1 MKFLWRKWVKAMK
14 NKLWF
19 LSSESFK
26 RKVKTK
32 WFFAVNIILALVIAC
47 ILNIDSIINAFGG
60 DFDEK
65 QKIYIVDNTNKTYEL
80 LKIQFDEYKS
90 LLGQENNYEIKKTD
104 KDYKDIYED
113 EKNENAWIIVIN
125 NDKDNVVSY
134 KLISESFIETTDY
147 REIYTVLTNTK
158 QAIAMSESNI
168 DPADLAKITL
178 PAVIEREILDETK
191 KGEEEMT
198 QMIMT
203 VVFPSIILPFFILSL
218 LLVQMIGAEVNDEK
232 TTRGMEIIISNVSPK
247 THFLAKMI
255 ASNGFIILQG
265 ILLIAYVL
273 LGFAIRNF
281 TGGSDVSSLV
291 GTDVWSMI
299 KEFLASDVGANII
312 NLIPLVLLMMIITF
326 VAYSL
331 LAAVLAS
338 MTTNIED
345 FQQLQTP
352 IMIISLVAYYLAI
365 MAGMFDGSLFI
376 KIFSF
381 VPFISA
387 ILAPS
392 LLVLGQM
399 TVIEFVIA
407 IIIML
412 VFVFILFKYG
422 LKIYKV
428 GILNYSSKGLWKKM
442 FKALKNE

>member
-1 MKFLWRKWVKAMK
+1 MK

-19 LSSESFK
+19 LAGESFK

-32 WFFAVNIILALVIAC
+32 WFLAVNIILAIVIAC
-47 ILNIDSIINAFGG
+47 VLNIDNIINAFGG

-65 QKIYIVDNTNKTYEL
+65 QKIYVIDNTNKTYDL
-80 LKIQFDEYKS
+80 LKKQFTEYESSLNKS
-90 LLGQENNYEIKKTD
+90 SDYEIKKSN
-104 KDYKDIYED
+104 KNYKEIYKD
-113 EKNENAWIIVIN
+113 EKNKDAWVIVIN
-125 NDKDNVVSY
+125 NDRENSVSY
-134 KLISESFIETTDY
+134 KLVSETFIETTDY
-147 REIYTVLTNTK
+147 QKIYTILTNTK
-158 QAIAMSESNI
+158 QAIAISETNI
-168 DPADLAKITL
+168 DSKDLAKIML
-178 PAVIEREILDETK
+178 PAVIEREILDESK

-198 QMIMT
+198 QMIMN
-203 VVFPSIILPFFILSL
+203 VVFPSIILPFFILSI

-265 ILLIAYVL
+265 ILLIFYVL
-273 LGFAIRNF
+273 LGLGIRSF

-291 GTDVWSMI
+291 GTDIWQMI
-299 KEFLASDVGANII
+299 KEFLASDVGANVID
-312 NLIPLVLLMMIITF
+312 LIPLILLMMIITF

-331 LAAVLAS
+331 LAGVLAS

-352 IMIISLVAYYLAI
+352 IMIISLVGYYLAI
-365 MAGMFDGSLFI
+365 MAGLFDGSLFI
-376 KIFSF
+376 KIFAF

-399 TVIEFVIA
+399 TVIEFIIA
-407 IIIML
+407 IIIMF

-428 GILNYSSKGLWKKM
+428 GILNYSSKDLWKKM
-442 FKALKNE
+442 FKALKNG